1 MNNKL
6 FKRRNHYSQSSLN
19 FGLGEVKQVRVSFLQ
34 LKFRYDEK
42 IISPFVLGSSSYLY
56 SCPYTSELS
65 QPIIYTR
72 TTKEQLS
79 SFFSKPCCFYHFY
92 LSSLRCCD
100 PGFQKRERCCSDV
113 ARGTELPY
121 MLLLFSSP
129 DPSQS
134 FSNQMRTGWLL
145 WPVGKTAPLSWL
157 KSLVGLLFKS
167 CLGEKKSLASR
178 ASLI

>member
-19 FGLGEVKQVRVSFLQ
+19 FGLGEVKQVRVRFLQ

-42 IISPFVLGSSSYLY
+42 KKSVLSSLAPAVTFTHVPTQV
-56 SCPYTSELS
+56 SCLNLSFTQEPLRSTCHVELS
-65 QPIIYTR
+65 S
-72 TTKEQLS
+72 L
-79 SFFSKPCCFYHFY
+79 FSKPCCLYHFY
-92 LSSLRCCD
+92 LSSLHCCD

-121 MLLLFSSP
+121 MLLLFSSS

-145 WPVGKTAPLSWL
+145 WPVGKTAPLS
-157 KSLVGLLFKS
+157 
-167 CLGEKKSLASR
+167 
-178 ASLI
+178 

>member
-1 MNNKL
+1 MMKKKKSVL
-6 FKRRNHYSQSSLN
+6 SSLAPAVT
-19 FGLGEVKQVRVSFLQ
+19 FTHVPTQVSCLNLSFTQEPL
-34 LKFRYDEK
+34 R
-42 IISPFVLGSSSYLY
+42 STCHV
-56 SCPYTSELS
+56 ELS
-65 QPIIYTR
+65 S
-72 TTKEQLS
+72 L
-79 SFFSKPCCFYHFY
+79 FSKPCCLYHFY
-92 LSSLRCCD
+92 LSSLHCCD

-121 MLLLFSSP
+121 MLLLFSSS

-167 CLGEKKSLASR
+167 CLGEKTVSCLQSIFD
-178 ASLI
+178 LILVALRCY